1 VDQART
7 LAAADGSGDMLHFRV
22 SAARAASVPPRS
34 PVLLLHGL
42 ASNLTRWSEFVAHTR
57 LAHGRELIRVDLRGH
72 GRSETRRRIGLELWS
87 ADLQALLD
95 AIGAPQAI
103 LVGHSL
109 GAQAALHFAATQP
122 QRVQAL
128 VLIDPVF
135 GGALHGR
142 WRRLARWRVLLVVA
156 AALVRALNRLGLRRR
171 RLAALDLEA
180 LDREAREALRD
191 PESEAAFIAR
201 YSSAWADLRSFR
213 TAHYLQELAELFRE
227 LAPPPTYPM
236 PVLVLLSTGAT
247 FAQLAAT
254 RAIAAGFARGT
265 IESIDCHHWPLTE
278 RPVEVRERI
287 ERWID
292 ALEAAP
298 ARACGGR
305 RAKAPPY
312 KR

>member
-1 VDQART
+1 MEQART
-7 LAAADGSGDMLHFRV
+7 LAAPDGSGDTLHFRV
-22 SAARAASVPPRS
+22 TAARAATVPPRS

-57 LAHGRELIRVDLRGH
+57 LAQTRALIRVDLRGH
-72 GRSETRRRIGLELWS
+72 GRSETRRRIGLALWS

-95 AIGAPQAI
+95 AAAAPQAI

-109 GAQAALHFAATQP
+109 GAQAALHFAATRP

-128 VLIDPVF
+128 ALIDPVF

-142 WRRLARWRVLLVVA
+142 WRRLARGRALLAAA

-171 RLAALDLEA
+171 RLAALDLES
-180 LDREAREALRD
+180 LDREARAALRD
-191 PESEAAFIAR
+191 PASEAAFIAR
-201 YSSAWADLRSFR
+201 YSSAWADLRCFR
-213 TAHYLQELAELFRE
+213 SAHYLQELAELLRP
-227 LAPPPTYPM
+227 LPPPATYPM

-292 ALEAAP
+292 ALDAAP
-298 ARACGGR
+298 ARA
-305 RAKAPPY
+305 
-312 KR
+312 